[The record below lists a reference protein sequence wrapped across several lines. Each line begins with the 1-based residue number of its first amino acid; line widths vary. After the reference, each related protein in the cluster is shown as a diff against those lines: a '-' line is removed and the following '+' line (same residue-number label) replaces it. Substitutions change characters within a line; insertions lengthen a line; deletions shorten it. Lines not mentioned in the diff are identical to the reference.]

1 MTQKSICTHSY
12 MTSGIPSELSRM
24 TMGVPWFV
32 AVDIG
37 KALEYGKHTLQAVR
51 KYVRDYHKQSLVI
64 PAIYPKKKIL
74 LVHPNGVDNL
84 CAYCNSEKADEF
96 QRWIWYG
103 LIRGCFTDWYNMG
116 DCDESIDCSYTVSS
130 ETYQPA
136 ENQNLLERN
145 WFSNKQYPVES

>member
-1 MTQKSICTHSY
+1 MTQKKYLYTFLHDKWNPIRA
-12 MTSGIPSELSRM
+12 IKDDN
-24 TMGVPWFV
+24 GVPWFV

-37 KALEYGKHTLQAVR
+37 KALEYGKQTNQAVR
-51 KYVRDYHKQSLVI
+51 KYVREYHKQSLVI
-64 PAIYPKKKIL
+64 PAIYPRKKIQ

-84 CAYCNSEKADEF
+84 CAYRNSEKADEF

-103 LIRGCFTDWYNMG
+103 PIRGCFTDWYKMG

-145 WFSNKQYPVES
+145 